1 MSEATTT
8 GLNKGLVID
17 MRVDEAI
24 AVCPEEKGAA
34 IVLTVES
41 KSGRKARIRV
51 QSTSAVKVS
60 RLDGGRMV
68 PIG

>member
-1 MSEATTT
+1 MQDAASA

-24 AVCPEEKGAA
+24 AVRPEITGTA

-60 RLDGGRMV
+60 RIDKGRLV